1 MVVSKVV
8 FNMREQ
14 VWLPLLRSS
23 GSATLGEAILR
34 LASLAEAAHKQQT
47 SDAYHTDDASE
58 KGTDGP
64 APRDVVTA
72 ITGGRLH
79 TEVDR

>member
-1 MVVSKVV
+1 
-8 FNMREQ
+8 MREQ

-34 LASLAEAAHKQQT
+34 LASLAEAAHLQQT
-47 SDAYHTDDASE
+47 SDVYQADQTSE
-58 KGTDGP
+58 VGSDGP
-64 APRDVVTA
+64 APRDVVA
-72 ITGGRLH
+72 ANTGGRLH